1 MLENGCT
8 YIYMHATTSMN
19 VSIPKLE
26 LNFII
31 YHFSAR
37 AKLNLVLN
45 SIFFLMLYK
54 VVLTFISEH

>member
-1 MLENGCT
+1 MLENGCSYT
-8 YIYMHATTSMN
+8 YMHAATSMN

-31 YHFSAR
+31 YHFSAI

-45 SIFFLMLYK
+45 SSVF
-54 VVLTFISEH
+54 